1 MTAEVEIVTTPFHL
15 MGEGQDNGLLSE
27 IARGMGMGMKVDHLK
42 KLDYILDKAK
52 AEAGAKGL
60 LDEMERVQKEQ
71 TANLNII
78 RPALLLGIMS
88 RTDFSLRDWES
99 IIDSSNIDGEEVDSF
114 KMWAK
119 NNLWYMLAGDYEDA
133 MFNYRNL

>member
-60 LDEMERVQKEQ
+60 LDEMERV
-71 TANLNII
+71 
-78 RPALLLGIMS
+78 
-88 RTDFSLRDWES
+88 
-99 IIDSSNIDGEEVDSF
+99 
-114 KMWAK
+114 
-119 NNLWYMLAGDYEDA
+119 
-133 MFNYRNL
+133 